1 MKMTDNIMKMTTTNN
16 IVKTGKQLLGFLLA
30 FVFAAAANARPLIT
44 AHSGCM
50 GTPQNSL
57 ASVEKGIACGADFI
71 EVDLN
76 FTEDGTPVLSHD
88 KPKGGEELYKNA
100 LDVLKKNPKVEF
112 NLDVKST
119 ANLKEALAMAERAGV
134 ADRVFFSGVKE
145 EFVAEFK
152 KQCPK
157 ARFYYNVNIG
167 KKTDID
173 KLIKRAKEIGALG
186 LNLNYKGASDRLVRK
201 CHENGLL
208 VSVWTVDR
216 KKDIDRMKKLGVD
229 CLATNNPVLA
239 K

>member
-1 MKMTDNIMKMTTTNN
+1 MKYDKA
-16 IVKTGKQLLGFLLA
+16 VFGVLFSFA
-30 FVFAAAANARPLIT
+30 FSFAANAKPSIT
-44 AHSGCM
+44 AHSGCLR
-50 GTPQNSL
+50 TPQNSI
-57 ASVEKGIACGADFI
+57 ASIVKGIESGADFV

-76 FTEDGTPVLSHD
+76 FAADGTPVLSHD
-88 KPKGGEELYKNA
+88 KPKGGETLYKDA
-100 LDVLKKNPKVEF
+100 LEVLKKNPKVEF

-119 ANLKEALAMAERAGV
+119 DNLKEAFAMAERAGV
-134 ADRVFFSGVKE
+134 ADRIFFSGVKE

-157 ARFYYNVNIG
+157 ARFYYNVNVDRR
-167 KKTDID
+167 TDID
-173 KLIKRAKEIGALG
+173 KLIRRAKEIGALG

-201 CHENGLL
+201 CHEAGLL

-229 CLATNNPVLA
+229 AIATNNPPLA

>member
-1 MKMTDNIMKMTTTNN
+1 MKYDKAI
-16 IVKTGKQLLGFLLA
+16 LCLA
-30 FVFAAAANARPLIT
+30 FSFVFAIAANAKPLIT

-50 GTPQNSL
+50 GTPQNSI
-57 ASVEKGIACGADFI
+57 ASVVKGIESGADFI

-76 FTEDGTPVLSHD
+76 FTKDGTPVLSHD

-119 ANLKEALAMAERAGV
+119 ANLKEAIAMAKKAGV
-134 ADRVFFSGVKE
+134 ADRIFFSGVKE

-152 KQCPK
+152 KQCPG
-157 ARFYYNVNIG
+157 ARFYYNVNVG
-167 KKTDID
+167 KKTDIG
-173 KLIKRAKEIGALG
+173 KLTKRAKEIGAVG
-186 LNLNYKGASDRLVRK
+186 LNLNYKGASEKLVRK

-208 VSVWTVDR
+208 VSVWTVDK

-229 CLATNNPVLA
+229 CLATNNPHLA

>member
-1 MKMTDNIMKMTTTNN
+1 MTINN
-16 IVKTGKQLLGFLLA
+16 VFLSSFIAL
-30 FVFAAAANARPLIT
+30 VFAAAANAKPLIT

-50 GTPQNSL
+50 GTPQNSIV
-57 ASVEKGIACGADFI
+57 SIEKGIESGADFI

-76 FTEDGTPVLSHD
+76 FAEDGTPVLSHD

-100 LDVLKKNPKVEF
+100 LDVLKKNQKVEF

-119 ANLKEALAMAERAGV
+119 ANLKEAIAMAEKAGV
-134 ADRVFFSGVKE
+134 ADRIFFSGVKE

-152 KQCPK
+152 KQCPG
-157 ARFYYNVNIG
+157 ARFYYNVNVG
-167 KKTDID
+167 KKTGIG
-173 KLIKRAKEIGALG
+173 KLIKRAKEIGAIG
-186 LNLNYKGASDRLVRK
+186 LNLNYKGASDKLVRK

-208 VSVWTVDR
+208 VSVWTVDK

>member
-1 MKMTDNIMKMTTTNN
+1 MTTDK
-16 IVKTGKQLLGFLLA
+16 ILLSCMLVFA
-30 FVFAAAANARPLIT
+30 FAAAANAKPLIT

-50 GTPQNSL
+50 GTPQNSI
-57 ASVEKGIACGADFI
+57 ASVKKGIESGADFI

-76 FTEDGTPVLSHD
+76 FAEDGTPVLSHD
-88 KPKGGEELYKNA
+88 SPKGGETLYKDA
-100 LDVLKKNPKVEF
+100 LDVLKNSPKVEF

-119 ANLKEALAMAERAGV
+119 ANLKEAIAMAERAGV
-134 ADRVFFSGVKE
+134 ADRIFFSGVKE

-157 ARFYYNVNIG
+157 ARFYYNVNVGKRTDIG
-167 KKTDID
+167 K
-173 KLIKRAKEIGALG
+173 LITRAKEIGALG
-186 LNLNYKGASDRLVRK
+186 LNLNYKGASEKLVRK
-201 CHENGLL
+201 CHDAGLL
-208 VSVWTVDR
+208 VSVWTVDK

>member
-88 KPKGGEELYKNA
+88 KPKGGEA
-100 LDVLKKNPKVEF
+100 LIA
-112 NLDVKST
+112 S
-119 ANLKEALAMAERAGV
+119 LA
-134 ADRVFFSGVKE
+134 D
-145 EFVAEFK
+145 
-152 KQCPK
+152 
-157 ARFYYNVNIG
+157 ARS
-167 KKTDID
+167 
-173 KLIKRAKEIGALG
+173 L
-186 LNLNYKGASDRLVRK
+186 S
-201 CHENGLL
+201 
-208 VSVWTVDR
+208 
-216 KKDIDRMKKLGVD
+216 
-229 CLATNNPVLA
+229 
-239 K
+239 